1 MHLIASLIA
10 SEPLLPQV
18 GKRKPGKG
26 KELVSEALATA
37 LRAKQTFT
45 REELTQ
51 MRLKDLKVDS
61 FIKVIALD
69 CTGLHPN

>member
-1 MHLIASLIA
+1 M
-10 SEPLLPQV
+10 

-37 LRAKQTFT
+37 LRTKQSFT

-61 FIKVIALD
+61 FIKVSAPE
-69 CTGLHPN
+69 CT

>member
-1 MHLIASLIA
+1 MHLDCIWIASGFR
-10 SEPLLPQV
+10 QV

-37 LRAKQTFT
+37 LRTKQSFT

-61 FIKVIALD
+61 FIKVSAPE
-69 CTGLHPN
+69 CT